1 MKTVMLTGSFD
12 PVTVGHEDVIRRAA
26 ATFDEVRVTVFLN
39 PEKPGMFSSEERV
52 RFLRAVCAKYPNVSV
67 DFDGGMVV
75 DYVKREGISLLLR
88 SLRGASDLDYEMK
101 MADYNR
107 AHGGVETVFL
117 SGDGALADV
126 SSSEVRRRIVAR
138 EPWEELVPSEIV
150 PEIREIS
157 KKLAAKSKI

>member
-1 MKTVMLTGSFD
+1 MTLVMLTGSFD
-12 PVTVGHEDVIRRAA
+12 PVTVGHEDIIRRASA
-26 ATFDEVRVTVFLN
+26 MFDAVRVTVFLN

-52 RFLRAVCAKYPNVSV
+52 RFLHAVCAKYPNVSV

-101 MADYNR
+101 MAEFNR

-117 SGDGALADV
+117 SGDPTLAAI
-126 SSSEVRRRIVAR
+126 SSSEVRRRIT
-138 EPWEELVPSEIV
+138 ENEDPSMLLPE
-150 PEIREIS
+150 EIRTEIAQIT
-157 KKLAAKSKI
+157 KNLRAN